1 MSYFINTLFD
11 SPIIQIIIIIYTF
24 YAAIIGLCIASS
36 TYLIIIGL
44 NNFVF
49 PVNNIFKLI
58 ELKKIIGFALIF
70 DISIYLYFISGII
83 IMGILIRIVSLGI
96 KHD

>member
-70 DISIYLYFISGII
+70 DISIYFFI
-83 IMGILIRIVSLGI
+83 L
-96 KHD
+96 

>member
-1 MSYFINTLFD
+1 M
-11 SPIIQIIIIIYTF
+11 
-24 YAAIIGLCIASS
+24 
-36 TYLIIIGL
+36 IIIGL

-96 KHD
+96 KHDQMAYLFWDFHDCC